1 MRPVLFEQAELLP
14 LVGDQESRWRMAVR
28 AHLQRSSPTQTQRGA
43 SQRDTPCSARV
54 AASSQPASQPA
65 SQQPASHQVEAMES
79 YSMYLG
85 TCYCSILEYI
95 RKYMYVVVDGYR

>member
-1 MRPVLFEQAELLP
+1 MANGCPCPPTTPSPSYANAVVRPNATRRVL
-14 LVGDQESRWRMAVR
+14 R
-28 AHLQRSSPTQTQRGA
+28 AW
-43 SQRDTPCSARV
+43 
-54 AASSQPASQPA
+54 QPAA
-65 SQQPASHQVEAMES
+65 SQQASQQAASRHQVEAMES